1 VALDPP
7 VAANR
12 VALANRFDRVEWVG
26 AFRDLGTL
34 IPFAVAYIAVVKVQ
48 RELNKWLELSRNIH
62 VITSRNR

>member
-1 VALDPP
+1 
-7 VAANR
+7 
-12 VALANRFDRVEWVG
+12 LANRFDRVEWVG